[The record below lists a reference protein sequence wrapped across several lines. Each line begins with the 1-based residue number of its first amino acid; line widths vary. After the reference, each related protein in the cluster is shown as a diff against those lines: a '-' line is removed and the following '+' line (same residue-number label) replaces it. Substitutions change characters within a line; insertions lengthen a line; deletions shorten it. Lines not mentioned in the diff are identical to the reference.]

1 MQSHLVCEVVCPVT
15 SLAIRR
21 HRIIIPHRGEPA
33 LAVVPGWEKTRYQI
47 TALPSPPTWL
57 PVLKITFGVFCPSPA
72 WGGDSTKFLT
82 GPPAQAPVPCRRRC
96 EGVCE
101 RAGRRAR
108 GGRTASWVL
117 HLRLGEGKPYQG
129 GLAVPQQSHP
139 APRPTFGPCRLEGTL
154 SPRCCLQRG
163 GS

>member
-1 MQSHLVCEVVCPVT
+1 MQSHLVCEIVCPVT
-15 SLAIRR
+15 SLTIRR

-47 TALPSPPTWL
+47 TALPSPPTSL
-57 PVLKITFGVFCPSPA
+57 PILKITFGVFCPSPA
-72 WGGDSTKFLT
+72 WGETPQNSLR
-82 GPPAQAPVPCRRRC
+82 GPLPKPPR
-96 EGVCE
+96 
-101 RAGRRAR
+101 RAGGDAR
-108 GGRTASWVL
+108 VFVSEQGGGLGGRTASWVL
-117 HLRLGEGKPYQG
+117 HLGLGEGKPYQG

-139 APRPTFGPCRLEGTL
+139 PPRPTFGPCRLEGTL